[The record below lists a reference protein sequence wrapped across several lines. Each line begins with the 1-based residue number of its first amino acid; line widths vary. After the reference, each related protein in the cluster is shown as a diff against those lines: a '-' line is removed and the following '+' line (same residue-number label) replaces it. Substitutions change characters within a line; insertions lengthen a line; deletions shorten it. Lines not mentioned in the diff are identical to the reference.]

1 MRNRL
6 NRNGFESL
14 IVLALVGIG
23 SVILA
28 CCSIGTTPQR
38 KIALQPT
45 STPEM
50 LIVRPT
56 RANPTPIIPDI
67 VYTLTAKANVPA
79 YHPTA
84 VNTPKAPMDFRPT
97 FTPAPVLGNAS
108 SSGACTIK
116 GNVNSKGER
125 IYHCP
130 GWRDY
135 YNTDVV
141 PSNGDRWFCS
151 EAEAQAAGFRRP
163 KNIGRYEHCRP

>member
-1 MRNRL
+1 MSRTMIIL
-6 NRNGFESL
+6 L
-14 IVLALVGIG
+14 CVLL
-23 SVILA
+23 LA
-28 CCSIGTTPQR
+28 GCSSSSSKPGP
-38 KIALQPT
+38 KAAMLPT
-45 STPEM
+45 ATPEM

-67 VYTLTAKANVPA
+67 VYTLTAKANEPA
-79 YHPTA
+79 FHPTA
-84 VNTPKAPMDFRPT
+84 ESTPKAPMDFRPT
-97 FTPAPVLGNAS
+97 STPTPVRGNTS

-163 KNIGRYEHCRP
+163 KNIGRYEVCKP

>member
-1 MRNRL
+1 MMRHAL
-6 NRNGFESL
+6 C
-14 IVLALVGIG
+14 ALVL
-23 SVILA
+23 ILIFA
-28 CCSIGTTPQR
+28 GCSSSAPKKTAMR
-38 KIALQPT
+38 PT
-45 STPEM
+45 ATPEM

-56 RANPTPIIPDI
+56 RAQPTPEIAP
-67 VYTLTAKANVPA
+67 VMYTLTAKANAPL

-97 FTPAPVLGNAS
+97 STPAPVKGNAS

-135 YNTDVV
+135 DNTDVV

-163 KNIGRYEHCRP
+163 KNIGRYEICLP